1 VKIFGKLGWPVFVIA
16 AALLLVSCG
25 GGGAGSSQQGENG
38 GSEGSRGGDDSGMQG
53 MDHGQMQGEGGGGM
67 AGMEGMDHGSTG
79 SEDMARQMVM
89 ENGKYSDRAFI
100 DAMVPHHQG
109 AVEMAEVALENAE
122 HQQIRDL
129 SEDIVSAQE
138 AEIEELKT
146 IKKEQY
152 GTSEVPMEMSAQE
165 MQMMGMTDPQ
175 ELANKEPFDK
185 AFIDAMIPHHQSAI
199 EMANVALEESKNP
212 QIRQIAED
220 IVSAQ
225 MREIS
230 QLQRWRQ
237 QWYPEG

>member
-1 VKIFGKLGWPVFVIA
+1 MVFGRLGWPVFVIA

-25 GGGAGSSQQGENG
+25 GGGAGSSQQGGNG
-38 GSEGSRGGDDSGMQG
+38 GSQDSQGGNASGMQG
-53 MDHGQMQGEGGGGM
+53 MDHGETQGGGGGGM
-67 AGMEGMDHGSTG
+67 AGMEGMDHGSMG
-79 SEDMARQMVM
+79 SAAMAQQMVM
-89 ENGKYSDRAFI
+89 EDGRYSDRAFI

-109 AVEMAEVALENAE
+109 AVEMAEVALDNAE

-129 SEDIVSAQE
+129 AQDIVTAQE
-138 AEIEELKT
+138 AEIEELKS

-152 GTSEVPMEMSAQE
+152 GTSKVPMGMSAQE
-165 MQMMGMTDPQ
+165 MQMMGMTDPDA
-175 ELANKEPFDK
+175 LANRDPFDK

-199 EMANVALEESKNP
+199 AMANVALEASKNP

-225 MREIS
+225 EREIS